1 MWAYIFGG
9 ICPRKGKGAGL
20 VLPYCDTEA
29 MQDHLA
35 EISQAVDPG
44 AHAVLILDQ
53 AGWHV
58 TPKLRVPDNMSL
70 MFLPP
75 RSPNSTRS
83 KTSGSSCG
91 TTGYRTGSSKTTTI
105 SSTNAAVLGTGSSIN
120 LGKSCPSECGN
131 GRIGHDQRPLVL
143 YIWLL
148 RQDFC
153 SRFPVQSGRSLKASH
168 GSLRCAA
175 CPCPPPLSGAFR
187 FTSRGPMQCIKR
199 GL

>member
-1 MWAYIFGG
+1 MWAYIFGA

-58 TPKLRVPDNMSL
+58 TPKLRVPDNMTL

-143 YIWLL
+143 PPDWTIAELGRPL
-148 RQDFC
+148 R
-153 SRFPVQSGRSLKASH
+153 RSMSKRTIAPSAADRRRHGLPARNLWASKSQY
-168 GSLRCAA
+168 SL
-175 CPCPPPLSGAFR
+175 
-187 FTSRGPMQCIKR
+187 
-199 GL
+199 